1 MIGIVIQQYYV
12 DAVQALDILNDA
24 KTQATA
30 GTVLPTGWLRL
41 IVPVWFATPYFVGIL
56 ARFNEQYP
64 DIQFSIDLENRFT
77 DLVAEGYDLAL
88 RVVGSPQENLI
99 VKLLGE
105 IKFFH
110 VASPSFLAKHG
121 YPKNQNDLQHWQ
133 GVLPNYTQLITP
145 LTAFH
150 DSNNTQMLAQM
161 AMAGMGIAILP
172 EWLIAD
178 AVADGRLIKIF
189 AEEFNA
195 VPLYA
200 VYMSR
205 AFLSSKIRL
214 LIDFLH
220 KYLNGDEA

>member
-12 DAVQALDILNDA
+12 DAVQALDILSDA

-41 IVPVWFATPYFVGIL
+41 IVPVWFATPYFTALL
-56 ARFNEQYP
+56 ARFSEQYP

-77 DLVAEGYDLAL
+77 DLVAEGYDLA
-88 RVVGSPQENLI
+88 
-99 VKLLGE
+99 
-105 IKFFH
+105 F
-110 VASPSFLAKHG
+110 
-121 YPKNQNDLQHWQ
+121 
-133 GVLPNYTQLITP
+133 
-145 LTAFH
+145 
-150 DSNNTQMLAQM
+150 
-161 AMAGMGIAILP
+161 LP

-200 VYMSR
+200 VYMNR
-205 AFLSSKIRL
+205 TFLSSKIRL